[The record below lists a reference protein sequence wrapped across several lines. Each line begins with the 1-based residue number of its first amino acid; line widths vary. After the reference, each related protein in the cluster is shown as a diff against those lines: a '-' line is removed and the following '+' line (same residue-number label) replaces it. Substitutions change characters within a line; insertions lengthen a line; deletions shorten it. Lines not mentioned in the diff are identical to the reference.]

1 MNCKLTLS
9 VKLTAIFTLLIFV
22 SVFTFSFLMIA
33 FTKQSLERKQTEELS
48 HFLNIV
54 ELGYEHSVREGI
66 AFPSH
71 AIPYYILYRISKVDG
86 SLVRTNDAL
95 IPALP
100 DTDAG
105 QAATEFR
112 EGFFIDG
119 NLNLLYMAR
128 TVGNSG
134 EGGGYRVQVA
144 MDLYQDN
151 ANLILQGLPRIFL
164 LSAIPLLLISNI
176 IAYIVSRRILRPLR
190 RIIVQAQEITSE
202 KLDSRLDESGAKDEL
217 QELAVTFNRLFSRL
231 EEDFDKQ
238 RRFTS
243 DAAHE
248 LKTPLAVISGHVDLL
263 CRWGKENPAVL
274 EESLQTLQKES
285 RSMSLLIENL
295 LQLTR
300 AENNPDSTYLPENI
314 QLQSFLQEIAADF
327 NLIYPE
333 VLFQLDCPS
342 NAIIQCN
349 QEALRQI
356 LRIFIKN
363 SITYSQQPASVTLR
377 WNGEAGQLSVADQGW
392 GIAESDLGRIF
403 DRFYRVDESRNR
415 KTGGTGLGL
424 SIARTLVDRLDL
436 ELEVQSLVGQGTT
449 MFLKFPH

>member
-1 MNCKLTLS
+1 MKYKLTLS
-9 VKLTAIFTLLIFV
+9 LKLTAIFTLLIFV

-33 FTKQSLERKQTEELS
+33 FTKRSLERQQTEELG

-54 ELGYEHSVREGI
+54 ELGYEHSVRDGI
-66 AFPSH
+66 DFPSH
-71 AIPYYILYRISKVDG
+71 AIPYYILYRVSRTDG
-86 SLVRTNDAL
+86 SLLRTNDAL
-95 IPALP
+95 VPALP
-100 DTDAG
+100 DTEEG
-105 QAATEFR
+105 RAAIEFR

-128 TVGNSG
+128 TVGDSN
-134 EGGGYRVQVA
+134 GGGYRVQVA

-151 ANLILQGLPRIFL
+151 ANLILLGLPRIFL
-164 LSAIPLLLISNI
+164 LSAIPLLLISNA

-190 RIIVQAQEITSE
+190 RIILQAQEITSE

-285 RSMSLLIENL
+285 RSMALLIENL

-300 AENNPDSTYLPENI
+300 AENSHNSNYLPENI
-314 QLQSFLQEIAADF
+314 QLQPFLQEIAADF
-327 NLIYPE
+327 NLIHPE
-333 VLFQLDCPS
+333 VIFQLDCPS
-342 NAIIQCN
+342 QAIIQCN
-349 QEALRQI
+349 QGALRQI

-363 SITYSQQPASVTLR
+363 SITYSHQPASVTLR
-377 WNGEAGQLSVADQGW
+377 WNGAARQLSVQDEGW
-392 GIAESDLGRIF
+392 GIAENEVGRIF

-449 MFLKFPH
+449 MILKFPH